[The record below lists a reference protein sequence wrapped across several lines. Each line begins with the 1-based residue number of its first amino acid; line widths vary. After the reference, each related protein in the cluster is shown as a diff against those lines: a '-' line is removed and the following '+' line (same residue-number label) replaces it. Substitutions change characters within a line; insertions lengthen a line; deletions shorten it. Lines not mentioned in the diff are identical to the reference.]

1 MDLYLF
7 YYSFDWL
14 EVTQT
19 TAFRL
24 LLVISLL
31 THGTFGSLDVS
42 IYVITQPNSLWK
54 TAVLKYLQRRHFTM
68 SMYFVGIDISKYK
81 HDCCIISAADQ
92 SIVSKFTVK
101 NDKQGFE
108 QLVAAF
114 HSLSSPQDIRIGFES
129 TAHYA
134 LNLELFLENALY
146 SFMEINPVLIKEYK
160 KSTSLRR
167 TKTDSV
173 DCESIARWLM
183 TAEYK
188 PHSKG
193 FYHAYS
199 LKSLTRLRNRLIRQ
213 RSFYLV
219 KITNVLDHTFPEF
232 KPFFHERFSKTAL
245 YLLETYGSAEKMS
258 RMNNASYEKLRSL
271 SRGKFSI
278 QQFLRLKELA
288 ADTVGVNN
296 SIFDVGLNSLLALY
310 KSLVKEIETLE
321 TEISR
326 LIEEVHPHYMSV
338 PGIGPISAAV
348 IYSEYGDISNFSTPS
363 QMLAFAGM
371 EPGVNDS
378 GTESHG
384 GRMVKHGSSQL
395 RYVLINCCLPLI
407 RFDMTFAA
415 YYAKKR
421 AEGKPHRVAVT
432 HVAKKLVRVIYASE
446 KQDVDFNA
454 QKLR

>member
-1 MDLYLF
+1 
-7 YYSFDWL
+7 
-14 EVTQT
+14 
-19 TAFRL
+19 
-24 LLVISLL
+24 
-31 THGTFGSLDVS
+31 
-42 IYVITQPNSLWK
+42 
-54 TAVLKYLQRRHFTM
+54 M

-92 SIVSKFTVK
+92 MVVSKFTVK
-101 NDKQGFE
+101 NDKAGFE
-108 QLVAAF
+108 QLLTIF
-114 HSLSSPQDIRIGFES
+114 NSLSNPQDIRIGFES

-134 LNLELFLENALY
+134 LNLELFLENANH

-167 TKTDSV
+167 TKTDSI

-183 TAEYK
+183 TVEYK

-199 LKSLTRLRNRLIRQ
+199 LKSLTRLRDRLVRQ
-213 RSFYLV
+213 RSFYLI

-232 KPFFHERFSKTAL
+232 KPFFHERLSKTAL
-245 YLLETYGSAEKMS
+245 YLLENYGSAEKMA
-258 RMNNASYEKLRSL
+258 RMNSVSYDKLRSI
-271 SRGKFSI
+271 SRGKFSP
-278 QQFLRLKELA
+278 QQFLELKELA
-288 ADTVGVNN
+288 TNTVGVNN
-296 SIFDVGLNSLLALY
+296 SIFDVELNSLLTLY
-310 KSLVKEIETLE
+310 KSLVKEIGTLE
-321 TEISR
+321 NEINK

-348 IYSEYGDISNFSTPS
+348 IYSEYGDISNFSNPG
-363 QMLAFAGM
+363 QMLAFAGI
-371 EPGVNDS
+371 EPGINDS

-384 GRMVKHGSSQL
+384 GRMVKRGSSQL

-407 RFDMTFAA
+407 RFDITFAT

-421 AEGKPHRVAVT
+421 GEGKPHRVAIT
-432 HVAKKLVRVIYASE
+432 HVAKKLVRVIYALE
-446 KQDVDFNA
+446 RQEVDYNI